1 MYVHSNNKTNIAPIP
16 INIANIAALQN
27 KNSWKKNKWPRLPSV
42 YKVYEPTKKSFKN
55 NYVNTKNIKIT

>member
-1 MYVHSNNKTNIAPIP
+1 MYVNSNNKTNIAQIP
-16 INIANIAALQN
+16 ILLILQRF
-27 KNSWKKNKWPRLPSV
+27 KIKIVEKKKNKWPRLPSV